1 MSFLRPASPNPL
13 QRASSPM
20 EGSPMDFSSPPGIS
34 TSGNNPYTTM
44 NPLSRVAQSP
54 TAAHLRNRT
63 RRPSSLS
70 IALDR
75 TKSFTGFPSPSNI
88 SGGGSSS
95 SGSLGGNGNGNAGS
109 MLQPAATIQEYGSGD
124 IAGRG
129 RASSS
134 ASSMSIGLSP
144 ARRNTSLDEVG
155 LEANEETPNARRQTG
170 FGAQVAKMK
179 RYRQIMG
186 MSGPNGSESDL
197 STASNGRTTPDLV
210 NQRGLEDDV
219 DALAVAPDHS
229 VHSSPMKDSSPAK
242 SAEPL
247 SPFSLKGPLKPAR
260 LLRVQNELN
269 APFLDSETK
278 SEAAFSRLV
287 QSTSDLAS
295 RLRLTISNA
304 GSSPAR
310 KRQTRNWMGE
320 WAASNV
326 NTEPKHWAGR
336 FPESV
341 EGDGELPSPDTES
354 DGSDHAAD
362 TTLVAS
368 RPSSVMGQAPIG
380 IPIQGRS
387 RSGSTM
393 TANGDMML
401 VGSYGGN
408 EQGEGLAGMM
418 DLDMA
423 SNMSSPV
430 STPLTTNWREPAPFF
445 QSKKRKFSVTADQD
459 KIEYQPQAKKRK
471 GLSPYG
477 APMTL
482 QAGTSSPL
490 SNSGSGSFVFPP
502 PKSPLHLNGAS
513 LQLSMTAMPNASL
526 GSFGFPNNNNN
537 GVHQHRKS
545 GSISMAWSRPGSAHS
560 SPLLRPTSS
569 HSNMPAPPSGMLLG
583 PTLLSNSTTATP
595 SENGDGFNFTFSSS
609 NGRNMAGA
617 AINQGTGENF
627 GHGGAPQM
635 TQGGVQQGFPSY
647 TPGAQLGQYGAPV
660 TSSPSARPMMKLPTR
675 ALGANGVGFGFGAIS
690 HPPSL
695 PAGTQQP
702 RLDGGVVGLSLNP

>member
-1 MSFLRPASPNPL
+1 MKEPR
-13 QRASSPM
+13 QTI
-20 EGSPMDFSSPPGIS
+20 GIS
-34 TSGNNPYTTM
+34 S
-44 NPLSRVAQSP
+44 
-54 TAAHLRNRT
+54 
-63 RRPSSLS
+63 
-70 IALDR
+70 
-75 TKSFTGFPSPSNI
+75 
-88 SGGGSSS
+88 
-95 SGSLGGNGNGNAGS
+95 
-109 MLQPAATIQEYGSGD
+109 
-124 IAGRG
+124 
-129 RASSS
+129 
-134 ASSMSIGLSP
+134 
-144 ARRNTSLDEVG
+144 
-155 LEANEETPNARRQTG
+155 
-170 FGAQVAKMK
+170 
-179 RYRQIMG
+179 
-186 MSGPNGSESDL
+186 PNGSESDL

-210 NQRGLEDDV
+210 NQRGSEDDI
-219 DALAVAPDHS
+219 DALAVDPDHS
-229 VHSSPMKDSSPAK
+229 VHSSPMKDSSPAR

-247 SPFSLKGPLKPAR
+247 SSFSRATGAWRIVDPFFRSQCNHLKHAR

-269 APFLDSETK
+269 APVLDSETK
-278 SEAAFSRLV
+278 SETAFPRLV
-287 QSTSDLAS
+287 QSTSDLSS

-310 KRQTRNWMGE
+310 KRQTRHWMGE
-320 WAASNV
+320 WAASIV

-341 EGDGELPSPDTES
+341 EGDGELPIPDT
-354 DGSDHAAD
+354 DIYGSDHAAD

-368 RPSSVMGQAPIG
+368 RPSS
-380 IPIQGRS
+380 

-393 TANGDMML
+393 MANGDMML
-401 VGSYGGN
+401 VESFGGN

-445 QSKKRKFSVTADQD
+445 QSKKRKLTADQD

-537 GVHQHRKS
+537 G
-545 GSISMAWSRPGSAHS
+545 
-560 SPLLRPTSS
+560 PLLRPTSS

-617 AINQGTGENF
+617 AINQGTGDNF

-702 RLDGGVVGLSLNP
+702 QHDGGVVGLSLNPSIMYRL